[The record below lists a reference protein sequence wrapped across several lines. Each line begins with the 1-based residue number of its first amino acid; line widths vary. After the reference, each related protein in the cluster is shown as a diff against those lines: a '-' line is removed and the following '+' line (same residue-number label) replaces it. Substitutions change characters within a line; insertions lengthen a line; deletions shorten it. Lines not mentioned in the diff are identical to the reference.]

1 MKIYG
6 AGLAGLIAA
15 CHFPQARIFESK
27 PEGEHQHKA
36 LLRFR
41 SPAVGDAVGVD
52 FRRVS
57 VHKGIW
63 HDGRF
68 AAPDIRLH
76 NWYARKVAG
85 KLVDRSIWNVET
97 ADRWVAPEDFHAQL
111 AERHRTRIE
120 YGFAIDTYDF
130 IRADGEVV
138 ISTLPMPDAHEFL
151 VDGFYHRMPDFLRSA
166 PVFPSS
172 PIQVRRFRVKGAN
185 VHQTVYFPDPV
196 VTLYRAS
203 IVGDLLIAEYV
214 DAANDDSAMA
224 LDAFGLSRD
233 DVEPV
238 AGGFQPIGKIAPTDE
253 VWRKEFIYWLSR
265 EHHVYSLGRFAT
277 WRNVMLD
284 DVLNDIRVIHKLIN
298 SCAYEHALSA
308 R

>member
-1 MKIYG
+1 MRIYG
-6 AGLAGLIAA
+6 AGLAGLLAA
-15 CHFPQARIFESK
+15 SHFPQARIFESK

-52 FRRVS
+52 FLRVS
-57 VHKGIW
+57 VRKGVW

-68 AAPDIRLH
+68 VAPDIRLH

-85 KLVDRSIWNVET
+85 KIVDRSIWNVET
-97 ADRWVAPEDFHAQL
+97 AERWVAPEDFQAQL
-111 AERHRTRIE
+111 AERHGGRIE
-120 YGFAIDTYDF
+120 YGYAIDAIDF

-138 ISTLPMPDAHEFL
+138 ISTLPMPFAHEFAA
-151 VDGFYHRMPDFLRSA
+151 DGFYHRMPDFLRSV

-172 PIQVRRFRVKGAN
+172 SIQVRRFRVSGAN
-185 VHQTVYFPDPV
+185 IHQTVYFPDPT

-214 DAANDDSAMA
+214 DAANDDSAMVF
-224 LDAFGLSRD
+224 DAFGLSRA
-233 DVEPV
+233 DVEPIK
-238 AGGFQPIGKIAPTDE
+238 GGFQPIGKIAPTDE
-253 VWRKEFIYWLSR
+253 AWRKEFIYWLSR

-284 DVLNDIRVIHKLIN
+284 DVLNDIRVIHRLIN
-298 SCAYEHALSA
+298 ASPYERELFA